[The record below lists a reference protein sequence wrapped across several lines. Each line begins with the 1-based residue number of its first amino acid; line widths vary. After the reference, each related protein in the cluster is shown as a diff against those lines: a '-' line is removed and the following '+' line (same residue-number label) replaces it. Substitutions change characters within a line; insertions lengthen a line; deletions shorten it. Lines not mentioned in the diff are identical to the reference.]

1 MKARLTVRAGIA
13 GKIGARGWYQN
24 KTNSAINKHGR

>member
-1 MKARLTVRAGIA
+1 MMKARLTVRAGIA

-24 KTNSAINKHGR
+24 KKKFSNK